1 MAQDYRITI
10 AIAKHKRKAK
20 QNASKE
26 PNSATPNK
34 IDYEKWMH
42 KQLTQNKPK

>member
-10 AIAKHKRKAK
+10 AIAKHKRKEQMKTA
-20 QNASKE
+20 KE
-26 PNSATPNK
+26 PTSAVPNK
-34 IDYEKWMH
+34 TDYEKWIK